1 MYGLLDDRHAIDV
14 VVRRDSLP
22 NLPAGVTMREATV
35 TKSRSDLEAEIS
47 RVLIHFEKEYMGRG
61 PVETRTYLLDDM
73 VVIRLKGVL
82 TPAEQKLVQSSS
94 PRSEY
99 LLKQVRN
106 ELLTTGRPL
115 LEALLQDILNVPVL
129 SVHTDISTKT
139 DERVIV
145 ITLEESPEFHDSPA
159 NGHAAAARRVG
170 HSRASQ

>member
-1 MYGLLDDRHAIDV
+1 
-14 VVRRDSLP
+14 
-22 NLPAGVTMREATV
+22 MREATV
-35 TKSRSDLEAEIS
+35 NKSRSDLEAEIS
-47 RVLIHFEKEYMGRG
+47 RILIHFEKEYMGRG

-73 VVIRLKGVL
+73 IVIRLKGVL
-82 TPAEQKLVQSSS
+82 TLAEQKLVQSSS

-106 ELLTTGRPL
+106 ELLATGRPL

-145 ITLEESPEFHDSPA
+145 ITLEEKLEFDASPA
-159 NGHAAAARRVG
+159 NGHAAGTRRVG
-170 HSRASQ
+170 HSRASH